1 MLFAIGDIHGCA
13 FELRALLNKLS
24 LAPDSTVVFLGDY
37 IDRGAHSRAVIDTVI
52 ELGEYCNVVALMG
65 NHESMF
71 IDFLENPTSTRAG
84 LFIVNGGSSTLAG
97 YADERGNYTIPA
109 AHVEFL
115 RRLALFHQT
124 DENFFVHAGVPD
136 IPLSQITYEEH
147 REHLLWMRGAFLR
160 STFTWE
166 KVVVHGHTPVPAVQI
181 SPNRINIDTGCVF
194 HRRLTAMS
202 FPDMRVYSVRRQR
215 VEQPV
220 YLRDQYSRRRALR
233 FKGAV
238 PIEVRRGSEVFHCET
253 VDYSEVGLYMRD
265 LSNAAEP
272 SFEADEIIEGMIGAN
287 THGASMFRG
296 QIVRVDRNVTGLYY
310 AVKLL
315 PR

>member
-37 IDRGAHSRAVIDTVI
+37 IDRGAHSREVIDTVL
-52 ELGEYCNVVALMG
+52 ELGEYCNVVTIMG

-71 IDFLENPTSTRAG
+71 IDFLEDPTSTRAG

-97 YADERGNYTIPA
+97 YADDRGNYTIPGE
-109 AHVEFL
+109 HVDFL
-115 RRLALFHQT
+115 RKLKLYHQT

-136 IPLSQITYEEH
+136 IPLSQIRLEEH

-160 STFTWE
+160 STYPWE
-166 KVVVHGHTPVPAVQI
+166 KVIVHGHTPVAAVQI
-181 SPNRINIDTGCVF
+181 APNRINLDTGCVF

-215 VEQPV
+215 VARPV

-238 PIEVRRGSEVFHCET
+238 PIEVRRGPEVYRLET
-253 VDYSEVGLYMRD
+253 VDYSEVGLYMRE
-265 LSNAAEP
+265 SSVEAEP
-272 SFEADEIIEGMIGAN
+272 AFEADEIIEGILGADTN
-287 THGASMFRG
+287 GATSFRG
-296 QIVRVDRNVTGLYY
+296 QIVRVDETGSGRYY